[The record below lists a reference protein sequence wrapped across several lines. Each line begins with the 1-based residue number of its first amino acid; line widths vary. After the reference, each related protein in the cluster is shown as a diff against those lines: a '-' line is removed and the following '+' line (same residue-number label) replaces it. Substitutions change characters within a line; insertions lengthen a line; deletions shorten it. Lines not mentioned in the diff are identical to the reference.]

1 MNGDQD
7 LLLPTTLPLVKIC
20 GVRTPADLEACA
32 AAGANAVG
40 LVFAPGSPRELDPA
54 EVVDLIVEMPD
65 ALEPI
70 ALFADPANDLVDAWP
85 GAWIQL
91 HGEETPERVTAIAA
105 MTGHRIIKAIPF
117 DADAVLAW
125 DEHPDVEILLID
137 GPRGGSGEPFD
148 HAALA
153 PLLATLAKPVII
165 AGGLDP
171 KIVGEVVRN
180 LEPFGVDVSSGVE
193 STRGVKD
200 HNRIRAFVAAARGLQ
215 SRSQ

>member
-1 MNGDQD
+1 MNLDRD
-7 LLLPTTLPLVKIC
+7 LLRPATLPLVKIC

-117 DADAVLAW
+117 EVDACRAW

-153 PLLATLAKPVII
+153 AILPELAKPVMI

-171 KIVGEVVRN
+171 EIVGKVVRG
-180 LEPFGVDVSSGVE
+180 LQPFGVDVSSGVE

-200 HNRIRAFVAAARGLQ
+200 HDRIRAFVAAAR
-215 SRSQ
+215 R

>member
-1 MNGDQD
+1 MNLDRD
-7 LLLPTTLPLVKIC
+7 LLLPATLPLVKIC

-117 DADAVLAW
+117 EVDACRAW

-137 GPRGGSGEPFD
+137 GPQGGGGMRFD

-153 PLLATLAKPVII
+153 EILPELTKPVMI
-165 AGGLDP
+165 AGGLDAE
-171 KIVGEVVRN
+171 IVTDVVRH
-180 LEPFGVDVSSGVE
+180 LQPFGVDVSSGVE

-200 HNRIRAFVAAARGLQ
+200 HDRIRAFVAAARG
-215 SRSQ
+215 

>member
-1 MNGDQD
+1 MNLDRD
-7 LLLPTTLPLVKIC
+7 LLRPATLPLVKIC
-20 GVRTPADLEACA
+20 GVRTPADLEVCA

-70 ALFADPANDLVDAWP
+70 ALFVDPANDLVDAWP

-117 DADAVLAW
+117 EVDACRAW

-137 GPRGGSGEPFD
+137 GPTGGGGIRFD

-153 PLLATLAKPVII
+153 EILPELTKPVMI

-171 KIVGEVVRN
+171 EIVTDVVRH
-180 LEPFGVDVSSGVE
+180 LQPFGVDVSSGVE

-200 HNRIRAFVAAARGLQ
+200 HDRIRAFIAAARG
-215 SRSQ
+215 

>member
-171 KIVGEVVRN
+171 ETVAEVVRG
-180 LEPFGVDVSSGVE
+180 LQPFGVDVSSGVE
-193 STRGVKD
+193 STRGIKD
-200 HNRIRAFVAAARGLQ
+200 HDRIRAFVTAARG
-215 SRSQ
+215 

>member
-1 MNGDQD
+1 MNLDRD
-7 LLLPTTLPLVKIC
+7 LLRPATLPLVKIC

-137 GPRGGSGEPFD
+137 GPTGGGGMRFD

-153 PLLATLAKPVII
+153 AILPELAKPVMI

-171 KIVGEVVRN
+171 EIVTDVVRH
-180 LEPFGVDVSSGVE
+180 LQPFGVDVSSGVE
-193 STRGVKD
+193 STRGIKD
-200 HNRIRAFVAAARGLQ
+200 HDRIRAFMRAARG
-215 SRSQ
+215 

>member
-1 MNGDQD
+1 MNLDRD
-7 LLLPTTLPLVKIC
+7 LLLPTSLPLVKIC

-40 LVFAPGSPRELDPA
+40 LVFAPGSPRELAPT
-54 EVVDLIVEMPD
+54 EVIDLIAEMPD
-65 ALEPI
+65 ELEPI
-70 ALFADPANDLVDAWP
+70 ALFVDPANDLVDAWP

-171 KIVGEVVRN
+171 ETVAEVVRG
-180 LEPFGVDVSSGVE
+180 LQPFGVDVSSGVE
-193 STRGVKD
+193 STRGIKD
-200 HNRIRAFVAAARGLQ
+200 HDRIRAFVTAARG
-215 SRSQ
+215 

>member
-1 MNGDQD
+1 MSLDRD
-7 LLLPTTLPLVKIC
+7 LLLPATLPLVKIC
-20 GVRTPADLEACA
+20 GVRTPADLEVCA

-137 GPRGGSGEPFD
+137 GPTGGGGMRFD

-153 PLLATLAKPVII
+153 AILPELAKPVMI

-171 KIVGEVVRN
+171 EIVTDVVRH
-180 LEPFGVDVSSGVE
+180 LQPFGVDVSSGVE

-200 HNRIRAFVAAARGLQ
+200 HDRIRAFVAAAR
-215 SRSQ
+215 R

>member
-1 MNGDQD
+1 MNLDRD
-7 LLLPTTLPLVKIC
+7 LLLPTSLPLVKIC

-40 LVFAPGSPRELDPA
+40 LVFAPGSPRELAPT
-54 EVVDLIVEMPD
+54 EVIDLIAEMPD
-65 ALEPI
+65 ELEPI
-70 ALFADPANDLVDAWP
+70 ALFVDPANDLVDAWP

-91 HGEETPERVTAIAA
+91 HGEETPERVTAVAA

-171 KIVGEVVRN
+171 ETVAEVVRG
-180 LEPFGVDVSSGVE
+180 LQPFGVDVSSGVE
-193 STRGVKD
+193 STRGIKD
-200 HNRIRAFVAAARGLQ
+200 HDRIRAFVTAARG
-215 SRSQ
+215 

>member
-1 MNGDQD
+1 MNLDRD
-7 LLLPTTLPLVKIC
+7 LLLPATLPLVKIC

-117 DADAVLAW
+117 EVDACRAW
-125 DEHPDVEILLID
+125 AEHPDVAVLLID
-137 GPRGGSGEPFD
+137 GPRGGGGRRFD

-153 PLLATLAKPVII
+153 EILPELTKPVMI
-165 AGGLDP
+165 AGGLDAE
-171 KIVGEVVRN
+171 IVTDVVRH
-180 LEPFGVDVSSGVE
+180 LQPFGVDVSSGVE

-200 HNRIRAFVAAARGLQ
+200 HDRIRAFIRAARG
-215 SRSQ
+215 

>member
-1 MNGDQD
+1 MNVDRD
-7 LLLPTTLPLVKIC
+7 LLLPATLPLVKIC

-117 DADAVLAW
+117 EVDACRAW

-137 GPRGGSGEPFD
+137 GPQGGGGMRFD

-153 PLLATLAKPVII
+153 EILPELTKPVMI
-165 AGGLDP
+165 AGGLDAE
-171 KIVGEVVRN
+171 IVTDVVRH
-180 LEPFGVDVSSGVE
+180 LQPFGVDVSSGVE

-200 HNRIRAFVAAARGLQ
+200 HDRIRAFIRAARG
-215 SRSQ
+215 

>member
-1 MNGDQD
+1 MNLDRD
-7 LLLPTTLPLVKIC
+7 LLLPATLPLVKIC

-117 DADAVLAW
+117 EVDACRAW

-137 GPRGGSGEPFD
+137 GPQGGGGMRFD

-153 PLLATLAKPVII
+153 EILPELTKPVMI
-165 AGGLDP
+165 AGGLDAE
-171 KIVGEVVRN
+171 IVTDVVRH
-180 LEPFGVDVSSGVE
+180 LQPFGVDVSSGVE

-200 HNRIRAFVAAARGLQ
+200 HDRIRAFIRAARG
-215 SRSQ
+215 

>member
-7 LLLPTTLPLVKIC
+7 LLLPATLPLVKIC

-40 LVFAPGSPRELDPA
+40 LVFAPGSPRELDSA

-65 ALEPI
+65 ELEPI
-70 ALFADPANDLVDAWP
+70 ALFVDPANDLVDAWP

-137 GPRGGSGEPFD
+137 GPRGGSGMRFD
-148 HAALA
+148 HAALTA
-153 PLLATLAKPVII
+153 ILPELTKPVVI

-200 HNRIRAFVAAARGLQ
+200 HNRIRAFVAAARG
-215 SRSQ
+215 

>member
-1 MNGDQD
+1 MNLDRD
-7 LLLPTTLPLVKIC
+7 LLLPTSLPLVKIC

-40 LVFAPGSPRELDPA
+40 LVFAPGSPRELAPT
-54 EVVDLIVEMPD
+54 EVIDLIAEMPD
-65 ALEPI
+65 ELEPI
-70 ALFADPANDLVDAWP
+70 ALFVDPANDLVDAWP

-171 KIVGEVVRN
+171 ETVAEVVRG
-180 LEPFGVDVSSGVE
+180 LQPFGVDVSSGVE

-200 HNRIRAFVAAARGLQ
+200 HNRIRAFVTAARG
-215 SRSQ
+215 

>member
-1 MNGDQD
+1 MNLDRD
-7 LLLPTTLPLVKIC
+7 LLRPATLPLVKIC

-137 GPRGGSGEPFD
+137 GPTGGGGMRFD

-153 PLLATLAKPVII
+153 AILPELAKPVMI

-171 KIVGEVVRN
+171 EIVTDVVRH
-180 LEPFGVDVSSGVE
+180 LQPFGVDVSSGVE

-200 HNRIRAFVAAARGLQ
+200 HDRIRAFVAAAR
-215 SRSQ
+215 R